1 MKSFLLF
8 LSFQPF
14 CRLPM
19 NFYWDSDDARFL
31 ACQTRRIPQATDKRA
46 PPTSMS
52 TMRRTSETNA
62 KSPNH
67 PLASVQEY
75 ASDSQV
81 EVLFI
86 KSGSKMELKQME
98 QINLVV
104 SEELVN
110 LCAPYLVRV
119 FVWLAWHGVDET

>member
-1 MKSFLLF
+1 
-8 LSFQPF
+8 
-14 CRLPM
+14 M
-19 NFYWDSDDARFL
+19 NFFWDSDDARFL
-31 ACQTRRIPQATDKRA
+31 ACQTRRVPQTTDKRA

-67 PLASVQEY
+67 SLASVQEY
-75 ASDSQV
+75 ASDSKV

-86 KSGSKMELKQME
+86 KNGTKLEIKQME

-110 LCAPYLVRV
+110 LCAPYLVCV
-119 FVWLAWHGVDET
+119 FVWLAYVVEKTLFYLFYFWIHNR